1 MNIVQKAE
9 NFVFGL
15 FKDKLS
21 PDYIYHN
28 FNHTLRVVN
37 NVRQIAEA
45 EGVNEEDTENLVLAA
60 WFHDAAYIDGPNNHE
75 ERSGTMAVDFLTAN
89 SYPLD
94 KAKKVADLI
103 KVTKLSTEPVTRDE
117 MIMRDADCSH
127 FSDDNYCDLSQLLR
141 EEWRITQGKVF
152 TDLEW
157 ALINRNVLVHEH
169 RFYTEY
175 GKQKLQLLKEA
186 NIARLQNIISGLYAA
201 DSKKSINA
209 DKKQKKEK
217 TKKEKES
224 RPDRGIDTMFRVTL
238 SNHTRLSD
246 IADSKANI
254 LLSVNAI
261 IISVSLSTLIPKLD
275 SPSNAHLVMPTFVL
289 IFFSVTSIIFA
300 ILSTRPKV
308 TSGTFTR
315 KDIEDRKV
323 NLLFF
328 GNFYKMPLQEYEW
341 AVNEMMKDRDYLYG
355 SMIKDLYYLGL
366 VLNRKYKLLRIT
378 YSIFMFGLITSVI
391 AFVYAFKMM

>member
-1 MNIVQKAE
+1 
-9 NFVFGL
+9 
-15 FKDKLS
+15 
-21 PDYIYHN
+21 
-28 FNHTLRVVN
+28 
-37 NVRQIAEA
+37 
-45 EGVNEEDTENLVLAA
+45 
-60 WFHDAAYIDGPNNHE
+60 
-75 ERSGTMAVDFLTAN
+75 
-89 SYPLD
+89 
-94 KAKKVADLI
+94 
-103 KVTKLSTEPVTRDE
+103 
-117 MIMRDADCSH
+117 MRDADCSH
-127 FSDDNYCDLSQLLR
+127 FADDNYCDLSQLLR

-157 ALINRNVLVHEH
+157 ALINRKVLIHDH
-169 RFYTEY
+169 RFYTDY

-186 NIARLQNIISGLYAA
+186 NIAKLQNIISGLYAA
-201 DSKKSINA
+201 DNKLNKTA
-209 DKKQKKEK
+209 DKKQKKEN
-217 TKKEKES
+217 TKKEKEK
-224 RPDRGIDTMFRVTL
+224 RPDRGIDTMFRITL

-355 SMIKDLYYLGL
+355 SMIKDLYFLGL

-378 YSIFMFGLITSVI
+378 YSIFMFGIITSVI

>member
-9 NFVFGL
+9 SYVFGL

-37 NVRQIAEA
+37 NVRVIARA
-45 EGVNEEDTENLVLAA
+45 EGVNEDDIEMLTLAA
-60 WFHDAAYIDGPNNHE
+60 WFHDAGYIEGPLDHE
-75 ERSGTMAVDFLTAN
+75 QRSGVMAVDFLTAN
-89 SYPLD
+89 GYPAD
-94 KAKKVADLI
+94 KANRVAALI
-103 KVTKLSTEPVTRDE
+103 KVTKLGTNPETQHE

-127 FSDDNYCDLSQLLR
+127 FSDENYSDLSQLLR
-141 EEWRITQGKVF
+141 EEWKITQGKEF
-152 TDLEW
+152 SDLEW
-157 ALINRNVLVHEH
+157 ALINRNVLIHEH
-169 RFYTEY
+169 RFYSDYAKE
-175 GKQKLQLLKEA
+175 KLQPLKEA
-186 NIARLQNIISGLYAA
+186 NIARLQNIISELEV
-201 DSKKSINA
+201 KKKDEN
-209 DKKQKKEK
+209 KKE
-217 TKKEKES
+217 KKEKEKKEKDN

-238 SNHTRLSD
+238 NNHTRLSE

-275 SPSNAHLVMPTFVL
+275 SPSNAHLVIPTFILV
-289 IFFSVTSIIFA
+289 FFSVVSIIFA

-328 GNFYKMPLQEYEW
+328 GNFYKMPLEEYEW
-341 AVNEMMKDRDYLYG
+341 AVNEMMKDKDYLYG
-355 SMIKDLYYLGL
+355 SMIKDLYFLGL

-378 YSIFMFGLITSVI
+378 YTIFMIGIITSVF
-391 AFVYAFKMM
+391 AFVLAFRAM